1 MKKIIAAIVAALSF
15 AYTEAQ
21 TYSVIIHTNKGDITA
36 VLFDDTPRHR
46 NEFVR
51 LAREGHFNGTLFYRS
66 VRDFVIQG
74 GSSDSRNA
82 PAGKHIG
89 YGDEA
94 VNIDSEFTKK
104 HFHKRGALCAPRQP
118 DKINMLKT
126 SDISQFYIVCGKVYP
141 DSILDKI
148 EKSINIPIKKQLR
161 KLYYLPNKERLAE
174 LKATDKVAY
183 NALAKEIRDKMDF
196 EYSISDHKEFTPEQR
211 EAYTTIG
218 GTPELDNEY
227 TVFGQVT
234 SGIDI
239 VLKINKQK
247 TDKNERPLEDV
258 KIIRIEVIEHG
269 K

>member
-1 MKKIIAAIVAALSF
+1 MKKLFASLVVFALF
-15 AYTEAQ
+15 ASSMAQ
-21 TYSVIIHTNKGDITA
+21 TYSVVIHTNKGDIRA
-36 VLFDDTPRHR
+36 ELFDDTPRHR

-51 LAREGHFNGTLFYRS
+51 LARAGHFNGT
-66 VRDFVIQG
+66 DFVIQG

-247 TDKNERPLEDV
+247 TDANERPLDDV
-258 KIIRIEVIEHG
+258 KIIRIDVIE

>member
-1 MKKIIAAIVAALSF
+1 MKKFILIFLFINIALYAV
-15 AYTEAQ
+15 AQ
-21 TYSVIIHTNKGDITA
+21 TYSVVIHTNKGDIRAT
-36 VLFDDTPRHR
+36 LFDDTPRHR

-51 LAREGHFNGTLFYRS
+51 LARAGHFNGTLFYRS

-94 VNIDSEFTKK
+94 INIDSEFSKK
-104 HFHKRGALCAPRQP
+104 HYHKRGALCAPRQP
-118 DKINMLKT
+118 DKVNMLKT

-141 DSILDKI
+141 DSLLDKL
-148 EKSINIPIKKQLR
+148 ERVVNNPIKKRLR
-161 KLYYLPNKERLAE
+161 KLYYEPNKEKLAE

-183 NALAKEIRDKMDF
+183 NALVKEIREKMDF
-196 EYSISDHKEFTPEQR
+196 EYAISGYKEFTPEQR
-211 EAYTTIG
+211 ADYTSIG
-218 GTPELDNEY
+218 GAPELDNEY

-239 VLKINKQK
+239 VLRINKIK
-247 TDKNERPLEDV
+247 TDKNERPIEDV
-258 KIIRIEVIEHG
+258 KIISIDVIEN
-269 K
+269 